1 MLCRYEVAVRDR
13 ITGNPLGGPAVHLTL
28 LPADL
33 NPRMSS
39 FHIRGWEVTGGRP
52 TVSAGADMQLTLA
65 IYDVYGNAGRVR
77 EENIVAHASGKP
89 PSSLFVFSV
98 FSFCFLPRHCVSFRH
113 CVVLSCCVVSCRL
126 LASAA
131 FPPPLSPLHHCH
143 RLVID
148 KVIDY

>member
-1 MLCRYEVAVRDR
+1 MRDR

-52 TVSAGADMQLTLA
+52 TVAAGADMQLTLA

-77 EENIVAHASGKP
+77 EENIVAHASGAQ
-89 PSSLFVFSV
+89 L
-98 FSFCFLPRHCVSFRH
+98 RHCIVHNCAQSM
-113 CVVLSCCVVSCRL
+113 
-126 LASAA
+126 AS
-131 FPPPLSPLHHCH
+131 
-143 RLVID
+143 RLVVGTL
-148 KVIDY
+148 KFSSERQQFVLQGQGGW